1 MAFQSML
8 QFQQQI
14 EKQFT
19 RDVTD
24 DSVMRE
30 GFFERQAAQVKRTKA
45 AATALPSQFI
55 PKVPSHSM
63 KATPAAPTFK
73 DEAPKL
79 PSASLMNP
87 MNQTANVAKTEK
99 DIREAAV
106 YGAGDKP
113 QAQVKKPV
121 IAAIGP
127 GGSSHTK
134 GPNDGMRALL
144 GQAAP
149 TKEELNRIKTGHKE
163 LGQFDGNGGY
173 QPIKLPFVKL
183 EASVEQPTEKST
195 PVETKTVSKD
205 EPLDGASL
213 AKRTNKEDSLQS

>member
-1 MAFQSML
+1 M
-8 QFQQQI
+8 
-14 EKQFT
+14 
-19 RDVTD
+19 TD

-45 AATALPSQFI
+45 AATVLPSQFI
-55 PKVPSHSM
+55 PKVPSHSV

-73 DEAPKL
+73 EEAPKL
-79 PSASLMNP
+79 PSGSLMNP

-106 YGAGDKP
+106 YGPGDKP

-121 IAAIGP
+121 VPAIGP

-134 GPNDGMRALL
+134 GPSDGMRVPV
-144 GQAAP
+144 GQMAP
-149 TKEELNRIKTGHKE
+149 SKEELNRIKTGHKE

-183 EASVEQPTEKST
+183 EEASVGQPDDKST
-195 PVETKTVSKD
+195 PVETKTVLKDD
-205 EPLDGASL
+205 EPLSGAVL
-213 AKRTNKEDSLQS
+213 PKRTSKEDSLLS